1 MGLKYLLIIGEILL
15 MEQLI
20 IWIIAGASAV
30 LFFIGATFLAGIKVA
45 LEYERLVIFR
55 LGRYK
60 RTIGPGLVYVIPILE
75 SAKKV
80 DLRIITQDIPRQE
93 VITRDNIPVLANTVV
108 YFKVEKPED
117 AIIKIENYVYA
128 VRQYTQAALRDII
141 GTMELDQVLTERDH
155 IALDIR
161 EIVDK
166 ETNEWGIDIKSI
178 KIQEIELP
186 AEMKRAFAMQAEA
199 EREKRAII
207 IKAEGEF
214 FAAKKFAEAAKEM
227 AGHPGA
233 LQLRTL
239 QTIRDIAQDPSEKIV
254 IFMPSEFSGIAT
266 EVIKRSKKK

>member
-1 MGLKYLLIIGEILL
+1 M
-15 MEQLI
+15 
-20 IWIIAGASAV
+20 
-30 LFFIGATFLAGIKVA
+30 FLAGIKVA

-55 LGRYK
+55 LGRYV
-60 RTIGPGLVYVIPILE
+60 RTIGPGLVYVTPILE
-75 SAKKV
+75 KAKKV

-117 AIIKIENYVYA
+117 AIIKIENYIYA
-128 VRQYTQAALRDII
+128 VRQYTQAALRDTI
-141 GTMELDQVLTERDH
+141 GTMELDQVLTERDQ

-166 ETNEWGIDIKSI
+166 ETNEWGIDIKGI

-207 IKAEGEF
+207 IKSEGEKM
-214 FAAKKFAEAAKEM
+214 AAKQFAEAASLMAKES
-227 AGHPGA
+227 GA

-254 IFMPSEFSGIAT
+254 IFIPSDFSGIAS
-266 EVIKRSKKK
+266 EIVKKSKK